1 MKEKIIIMK
10 VNFKKLNPL
19 ASIPSRSKEGDAGYD
34 MTAVDIELKDN
45 ILTVHTGIAI
55 EIPRGYAGFLFP
67 RSSICKTDL
76 SLTNSVGVIDSNYRG
91 EIMCKFRIND
101 TVIEQNNDNLYIIN
115 SRNKPRLYSVGDRCC
130 QLIILPVPDITF
142 EEQSELSSSER
153 GTGGFGST
161 GN

>member
-1 MKEKIIIMK
+1 MK

-34 MTAVDIELKDN
+34 MTAVDIEIKNN

-101 TVIEQNNDNLYIIN
+101 TVIEQNNDNLYLIN
-115 SRNKPRLYSVGDRCC
+115 SRIKPRLYSVGDRCC

>member
-19 ASIPSRSKEGDAGYD
+19 ASIPLRSKEGDAGYD

>member
-1 MKEKIIIMK
+1 MK

>member
-1 MKEKIIIMK
+1 MK

-34 MTAVDIELKDN
+34 MTAVDVELNNN

-101 TVIEQNNDNLYIIN
+101 NVFEQNNDNLYIIN

-153 GTGGFGST
+153 GAGGFGST

>member
-1 MKEKIIIMK
+1 MK

-34 MTAVDIELKDN
+34 MTAVDIELNNN

-101 TVIEQNNDNLYIIN
+101 NVFEQNNDNLYIIN

-153 GTGGFGST
+153 GSGGFGST

>member
-1 MKEKIIIMK
+1 MK

-34 MTAVDIELKDN
+34 MTAVDVELKNN

-101 TVIEQNNDNLYIIN
+101 NVFEQNNDNLYIIN

-153 GTGGFGST
+153 GAGGFGST